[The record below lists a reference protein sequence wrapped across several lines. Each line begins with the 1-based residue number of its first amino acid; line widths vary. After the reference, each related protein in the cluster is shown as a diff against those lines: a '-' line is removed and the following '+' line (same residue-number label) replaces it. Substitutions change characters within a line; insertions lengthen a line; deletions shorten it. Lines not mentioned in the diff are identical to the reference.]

1 MELTLVNVALTSI
14 PVLLGIIGYI
24 IKRGLTQYDTKMDSH
39 AEIMSLLKDS
49 INGLRVEISK
59 ISILSDQR
67 QAQCDERMSRVYGQL
82 TNHDNMLD
90 RHSDTLQKHEL
101 EITKLKKNEKV

>member
-39 AEIMSLLKDS
+39 SEIMSLLKDS
-49 INGLRVEISK
+49 INELKVEISK
-59 ISILSDQR
+59 ISTLNDER
-67 QAQCDERMSRVYGQL
+67 QSKCDERMSRVYGQL

-90 RHSDTLQKHEL
+90 RHADTLQKHEL